1 MAYNNYFPQYY
12 PNQMPMIQPQTQM
25 PVQAPQM
32 PQNSVQGSMNG
43 ITWVLGEN
51 AAKSFPVG
59 AGQTVVLMDREEP
72 VMYMKSVDQSGMP
85 LPLRIFDI
93 TERTARQTEV
103 NSSKNT
109 NGDYVSRTEF
119 DEFKEDMRRTIN
131 GMRKPKNSNEVKNN
145 VESNL
150 SKIRE

>member
-1 MAYNNYFPQYY
+1 
-12 PNQMPMIQPQTQM
+12 
-25 PVQAPQM
+25 
-32 PQNSVQGSMNG
+32 MNG

-93 TERTARQTEV
+93 TERTAQHTESV
-103 NSSKNT
+103 IAKSET
-109 NGDYVSRTEF
+109 PDYVSRSEF
-119 DEFKEDMRRTIN
+119 DKFKEDVRQTIKN
-131 GMRKPKNSNEVKNN
+131 MRKPKNDEVKNN
-145 VESNL
+145 GKPVL
-150 SKIRE
+150 

>member
-1 MAYNNYFPQYY
+1 MAYNTYFPQYY
-12 PNQMPMIQPQTQM
+12 PNQMPIMQPQQQM
-25 PVQAPQM
+25 ALQQPQM
-32 PQNSVQGSMNG
+32 PSNVPQNSMNG

-93 TERTARQTEV
+93 TERTAQHTESV
-103 NSSKNT
+103 VAKPET
-109 NGDYVSRTEF
+109 PDYVSRSEF
-119 DEFKEDMRRTIN
+119 DKFKEDVRQTIKN
-131 GMRKPKNSNEVKNN
+131 MRKPKDTNEVKNN
-145 VESNL
+145 GKPVL
-150 SKIRE
+150 

>member
-1 MAYNNYFPQYY
+1 MAYGGYYPQNYY
-12 PNQMPMIQPQTQM
+12 PNYFGNQQMPP
-25 PVQAPQM
+25 QAPQM
-32 PQNSVQGSMNG
+32 PSNPSQSSMNG

-93 TERTARQTEV
+93 TERTAQHTESV
-103 NSSKNT
+103 VAKPET
-109 NGDYVSRTEF
+109 PDYVSRAEF
-119 DEFKEDMRRTIN
+119 ENYREDMRRIIKSL
-131 GMRKPKNSNEVKNN
+131 RKPKNGEEVKDNA
-145 VESNL
+145 
-150 SKIRE
+150 

>member
-1 MAYNNYFPQYY
+1 MAYGGYYPQNYY
-12 PNQMPMIQPQTQM
+12 PNYYGNQQMPP
-25 PVQAPQM
+25 QAPQM
-32 PQNSVQGSMNG
+32 PSNPSQSSMNG

-93 TERTARQTEV
+93 TERTAQHTESV
-103 NSSKNT
+103 VAKPET
-109 NGDYVSRTEF
+109 PDYVSRKEF
-119 DEFKEDMRRTIN
+119 DEFRESVKRSIN
-131 GMRKPKNSNEVKNN
+131 GFRKPLNEK
-145 VESNL
+145 EGE
-150 SKIRE
+150 K

>member
-12 PNQMPMIQPQTQM
+12 PNQMPMMQAQQQMPLQQPQM
-25 PVQAPQM
+25 A
-32 PQNSVQGSMNG
+32 QNSVQNAGNG

-59 AGQTVVLMDREEP
+59 VGQTVVLMDREEP

-93 TERTARQTEV
+93 TERTSEKPSANVAKSVSTD
-103 NSSKNT
+103 NF
-109 NGDYVSRTEF
+109 VSRKEF
-119 DEFKEDMRRTIN
+119 DEFRESVKRSISN
-131 GMRKPKNSNEVKNN
+131 FRKPHNEK
-145 VESNL
+145 EGE
-150 SKIRE
+150 K

>member
-1 MAYNNYFPQYY
+1 MAYNNYFPQGYY
-12 PNQMPMIQPQTQM
+12 PQYYGSQQMPP
-25 PVQAPQM
+25 QAPQM
-32 PQNSVQGSMNG
+32 PSNVPQNSMNG

-93 TERTARQTEV
+93 TERTAQHTESV
-103 NSSKNT
+103 VAKSET
-109 NGDYVSRTEF
+109 PDYVSRAEF
-119 DEFKEDMRRTIN
+119 ENYREDMRRIIKSL
-131 GMRKPKNSNEVKNN
+131 RKPKNDEVKDNGKP
-145 VESNL
+145 VL
-150 SKIRE
+150 

>member
-1 MAYNNYFPQYY
+1 MAYNYYFPQNNYPQYY
-12 PNQMPMIQPQTQM
+12 GNQQMPP
-25 PVQAPQM
+25 QAPQM
-32 PQNSVQGSMNG
+32 PQNGVQSSANS

-93 TERTARQTEV
+93 TERTAQHTESV
-103 NSSKNT
+103 VAKPET
-109 NGDYVSRTEF
+109 PDYVSRSEF
-119 DEFKEDMRRTIN
+119 ENFRDDIRRTIKN
-131 GMRKPKNSNEVKNN
+131 MRKPKNDEVKDNGKP
-145 VESNL
+145 VL
-150 SKIRE
+150 

>member
-1 MAYNNYFPQYY
+1 MAYGGYYPQNYY
-12 PNQMPMIQPQTQM
+12 PNYYGNQQMPP
-25 PVQAPQM
+25 QAPQM
-32 PQNSVQGSMNG
+32 PQNGVQSSGNS

-93 TERTARQTEV
+93 TERTAQHTESV
-103 NSSKNT
+103 VAKPET
-109 NGDYVSRTEF
+109 PDYVSRKEF
-119 DEFKEDMRRTIN
+119 DEFRESVKRSIN
-131 GMRKPKNSNEVKNN
+131 GFRKPHNEK
-145 VESNL
+145 EGE
-150 SKIRE
+150 K

>member
-1 MAYNNYFPQYY
+1 MAYNYYFPQNSYPQYY
-12 PNQMPMIQPQTQM
+12 GNQQMPPQ
-25 PVQAPQM
+25 VPQM
-32 PQNSVQGSMNG
+32 PSNAPQNSMNG

-93 TERTARQTEV
+93 TERTAQHTESV
-103 NSSKNT
+103 VTKSET
-109 NGDYVSRTEF
+109 PDYVSRSEF
-119 DEFKEDMRRTIN
+119 ENFRDDIRRTIKN
-131 GMRKPKNSNEVKNN
+131 MRKPKNDEVKDNGKP
-145 VESNL
+145 VL
-150 SKIRE
+150 

>member
-1 MAYNNYFPQYY
+1 MAYNYYFPQNNYPQYY
-12 PNQMPMIQPQTQM
+12 GNQQMPPQ
-25 PVQAPQM
+25 VPQM
-32 PQNSVQGSMNG
+32 PSNAPQNSMNG

-93 TERTARQTEV
+93 TERTAQHTESV
-103 NSSKNT
+103 VAKPET
-109 NGDYVSRTEF
+109 PDYVSRSEF
-119 DEFKEDMRRTIN
+119 ENFRDDIRRTIKN
-131 GMRKPKNSNEVKNN
+131 MRKPKNDEVKDNGKP
-145 VESNL
+145 VL
-150 SKIRE
+150 

>member
-1 MAYNNYFPQYY
+1 MAYNYYFPQNSYPQYY
-12 PNQMPMIQPQTQM
+12 GNQQMPP
-25 PVQAPQM
+25 QAPQM
-32 PQNSVQGSMNG
+32 PSNVPQNSMNG

-93 TERTARQTEV
+93 TERAAQHTESV
-103 NSSKNT
+103 VAKSET
-109 NGDYVSRTEF
+109 PDYVSRSEF
-119 DEFKEDMRRTIN
+119 ENFREDIRRAIKN
-131 GMRKPKNSNEVKNN
+131 MRKPKSDEVKDNGKP
-145 VESNL
+145 VL
-150 SKIRE
+150 

>member
-1 MAYNNYFPQYY
+1 MAYGAYVPQNYYQQQYY
-12 PNQMPMIQPQTQM
+12 PNLQMPLQP
-25 PVQAPQM
+25 PQM
-32 PQNSVQGSMNG
+32 PSNAPQTSGNS

-93 TERTARQTEV
+93 TERTSEKQSSNVTKEV
-103 NSSKNT
+103 TT
-109 NGDYVSRTEF
+109 NDYVSRKEF
-119 DEFKEDMRRTIN
+119 DEFRESVKRSIN
-131 GMRKPKNSNEVKNN
+131 GFRKPHNE
-145 VESNL
+145 
-150 SKIRE
+150 REGDK